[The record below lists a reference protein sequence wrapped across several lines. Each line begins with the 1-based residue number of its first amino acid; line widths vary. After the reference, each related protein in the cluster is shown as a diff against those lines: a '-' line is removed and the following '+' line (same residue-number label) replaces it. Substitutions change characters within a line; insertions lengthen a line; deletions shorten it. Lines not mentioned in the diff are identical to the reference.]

1 MLYLSAGGCK
11 PLPLGNRSVKADL
24 DGFAQRSFWTG
35 FKPDFRFRRRF
46 RPEPY
51 ASGPVEASSSPH
63 GPFGVASAPRFVP
76 SDDSCGLFPAPNL
89 PRHGS
94 LECGAMSWLNPR
106 RSSNSRTRV
115 RLPPACRRQV
125 RGDSRSPETDLQGS
139 LKGKRKGLVWLLTQS
154 GYTAVSV
161 FSTL

>member
-1 MLYLSAGGCK
+1 MASYNEASRRDLS
-11 PLPLGNRSVKADL
+11 RTSVFDA
-24 DGFAQRSFWTG
+24 A
-35 FKPDFRFRRRF
+35 F

-76 SDDSCGLFPAPNL
+76 SEDSCGLFPAPNL

-115 RLPPACRRQV
+115 RLPPACGRQACLPQAGP
-125 RGDSRSPETDLQGS
+125 R
-139 LKGKRKGLVWLLTQS
+139 
-154 GYTAVSV
+154 
-161 FSTL
+161 